1 MDAHRRQTDNTQR
14 PAGKQ
19 RIAMLLQKSLVK
31 VSIAVQNRNSMIL
44 DTNAAVWWRDTADA
58 AGRSNRRCGDG
69 RRAIGRRDGYW
80 GRDLRSGLGEVIM
93 RRTSERGTHG
103 L

>member
-19 RIAMLLQKSLVK
+19 RIAMLLQKSLAK

-44 DTNAAVWWRDTADA
+44 DTDATVWWR
-58 AGRSNRRCGDG
+58 G
-69 RRAIGRRDGYW
+69 RRRRQK
-80 GRDLRSGLGEVIM
+80 
-93 RRTSERGTHG
+93 RRAMWRRQTCVWVT
-103 L
+103 